1 MGFTL
6 TLLAPNPVSEIGE
19 AGGYN
24 YMSKLNQID
33 NWCFWVVVARIAK
46 FYFKEGKREQGFE
59 ELDLI
64 LNKQARSARGFRG
77 YITSFSCDQDNV
89 ALILTMWEDN
99 ESFEDSKELFSSVI
113 DKVKPFFE
121 KLPNVEHHR
130 IDTVNF
136 SP

>member
-1 MGFTL
+1 
-6 TLLAPNPVSEIGE
+6 
-19 AGGYN
+19 
-24 YMSKLNQID
+24 MSKLNQID
-33 NWCFWVVVARIAK
+33 NWCFLVVVARIAK

-77 YITSFSCDQDNV
+77 YITSFSCDQDNI

-121 KLPNVEHHR
+121 KLPDVEHHR

-136 SP
+136 NP